1 MKNSGW
7 YYLHIQL
14 YTEHVVQLL
23 SRVWLFA
30 IPWNAAHQA
39 SQSLSTSWSLLT
51 HVYWIGDAIQPS
63 HPLSSPPTA
72 FYLSLASGSFPVSWL
87 FASGNQSVGAS
98 ASASVPMNIWG
109 WFPLYWLVWSPC
121 CPRDSQES
129 SPAPQFKSIN
139 SLALSLLYS
148 PPLTSIHD
156 YTHTK
161 YQ

>member
-1 MKNSGW
+1 MLFSCS
-7 YYLHIQL
+7 
-14 YTEHVVQLL
+14 VVSDSLQ
-23 SRVWLFA
+23 SRGLQHTRLPSPSVPPGVCSNCVHW
-30 IPWNAAHQA
+30 
-39 SQSLSTSWSLLT
+39 
-51 HVYWIGDAIQPS
+51 VCDAIQPS